1 MGHVSCRGKRCT
13 VWSEVLSPL
22 SIRSTG
28 IRPMTPRQR
37 TQCAFESEVL
47 ISSKIRSSFRTD
59 FGSTQRTGLE
69 LIKTEH
75 WLFYSASRPWLPEPP
90 SRCSCERFCPRKNS
104 PRNTHRGKQHP
115 KGFPNRRTRPNACRR
130 TPRLC
135 ADPIR
140 WTLRQ
145 RFCIFRP
152 VEPTALRLAVEAV
165 LRVLTR

>member
-1 MGHVSCRGKRCT
+1 MSCRGKRCT

-22 SIRSTG
+22 SIRSTS

-47 ISSKIRSSFRTD
+47 ISSKIPSSFRTD

-115 KGFPNRRTRPNACRR
+115 KGLPIDARGRMLVIQHRDCARTQSDGPCDNASAYSDR
-130 TPRLC
+130 
-135 ADPIR
+135 
-140 WTLRQ
+140 
-145 RFCIFRP
+145 
-152 VEPTALRLAVEAV
+152 
-165 LRVLTR
+165 